1 LICRD
6 LPLCLEDVSPE
17 VWSEEKREDLP
28 MRPPNSTLPWLWIK
42 MSMPGALFVASIS
55 RMSLHALS
63 TPWRRLM
70 SPAWTKW
77 NPAVEQTSL
86 HSSMMVWAASSL
98 RPTMMIRS
106 PGPSWP
112 WVLQSSR
119 TVNSPMPLVA
129 PTNTAVSGCLLT
141 NTLLAAVMVVSLTIM
156 GSMVKDV
163 KKMLVQK
170 LGRCAEI

>member
-1 LICRD
+1 
-6 LPLCLEDVSPE
+6 
-17 VWSEEKREDLP
+17 
-28 MRPPNSTLPWLWIK
+28 
-42 MSMPGALFVASIS
+42 
-55 RMSLHALS
+55 
-63 TPWRRLM
+63 M

-77 NPAVEQTSL
+77 KLAVEQTVL
-86 HSSMMVWAASSL
+86 HSSMMVWAAFSL
-98 RPTMMIRS
+98 RPTMMILS

-129 PTNTAVSGCLLT
+129 PTKTAVSGCLLM
-141 NTLLAAVMVVSLTIM
+141 NALLAAVMVVSLTIM

-170 LGRCAEI
+170 LRRCA